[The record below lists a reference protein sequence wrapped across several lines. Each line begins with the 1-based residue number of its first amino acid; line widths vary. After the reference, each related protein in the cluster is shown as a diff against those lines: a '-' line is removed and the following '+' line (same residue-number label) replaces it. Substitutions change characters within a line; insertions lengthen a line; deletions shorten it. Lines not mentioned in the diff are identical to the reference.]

1 MWILLHTEWMESHI
15 IPPARV
21 VKSGDWLDISMGG
34 AFPSLMDEAIAKRKD
49 ELRGVKIRGYLI
61 QQPIQMVECD
71 PSREHFIYNSW
82 HMSGYERKLCDR
94 GLCNFNPMVFR
105 NLGAYYDHFLTV
117 NVAITCVTP
126 MNEHGYFN
134 FSVSNASARA
144 VLDKADVVILEVNA
158 LGDRNY
164 VAAHMDHIS
173 DQTQRMLDRFGF
185 QPPRTA
191 QNVRT
196 QVEDLDYDTPPA
208 LNATVTMDRAWH
220 IMREQKISAIPVI
233 NEDGTLYGTLSAGDI
248 ATYSMTTI
256 ANPRVEA
263 VPLFNLLSVIEGRLL
278 NDSGDLID
286 TVSGNVVIAL
296 PQSCENLLFGDPDNI
311 VICGDQPDMI
321 RRALDIGVSCLILC
335 QTEVDPDLLENAGRT
350 CIITTPY
357 EASRVA
363 RLIYQASPISRPCHN
378 EKIVCFHLSDYI
390 DDVRE
395 VVLKSRYRCYPV
407 LDENEKV
414 VGTLSRYHLLR
425 PRRKRVVLVD
435 HNERA
440 QAVPGLDQA
449 EILEI
454 IDHHRLADIQ
464 TSQPIRVRNE
474 PVGSTATII
483 AGMYQEH
490 GVMPSANMAGL
501 LAAAILADTVM
512 FKSPTCTKR
521 DIAMAERMARIGGV
535 NIKELGR
542 QLFSTAGGKSVE
554 ELVSSDFKE
563 FHIGEQNLGVGQVT
577 CLDSM
582 EMLERKEEFLAV
594 MRRLQEERHYN
605 MVILMLTDVL
615 LEGTQLLYVGSDEAI
630 RNAFSAEP
638 KDNALFLPG
647 VMSRKKQVIPM
658 LSALWG

>member
-1 MWILLHTEWMESHI
+1 
-15 IPPARV
+15 
-21 VKSGDWLDISMGG
+21 
-34 AFPSLMDEAIAKRKD
+34 
-49 ELRGVKIRGYLI
+49 
-61 QQPIQMVECD
+61 
-71 PSREHFIYNSW
+71 
-82 HMSGYERKLCDR
+82 
-94 GLCNFNPMVFR
+94 
-105 NLGAYYDHFLTV
+105 
-117 NVAITCVTP
+117 
-126 MNEHGYFN
+126 MNEIYVIGHHN
-134 FSVSNASARA
+134 PDTDSIVSAMAYAALR
-144 VLDKADVVILEVNA
+144 NA

-185 QPPRTA
+185 QPPRTV

-220 IMREQKISAIPVI
+220 IMREQRISAIPVI

-335 QTEVDPDLLENAGRT
+335 QTEVDPDLLENAGHT

-563 FHIGEQNLGVGQVT
+563 FNIGEQNLGVGQVT

>member
-1 MWILLHTEWMESHI
+1 
-15 IPPARV
+15 
-21 VKSGDWLDISMGG
+21 
-34 AFPSLMDEAIAKRKD
+34 
-49 ELRGVKIRGYLI
+49 
-61 QQPIQMVECD
+61 
-71 PSREHFIYNSW
+71 
-82 HMSGYERKLCDR
+82 
-94 GLCNFNPMVFR
+94 
-105 NLGAYYDHFLTV
+105 
-117 NVAITCVTP
+117 
-126 MNEHGYFN
+126 MNEIYVIGHHN
-134 FSVSNASARA
+134 PDTDSIVSAMAYAALR
-144 VLDKADVVILEVNA
+144 NA

-185 QPPRTA
+185 QPPRTV

-220 IMREQKISAIPVI
+220 IMREQRISAIPVI

-296 PQSCENLLFGDPDNI
+296 PQSCENLLFNDPDNI
-311 VICGDQPDMI
+311 VICGNQPDMI

-350 CIITTPY
+350 CVITTPY
-357 EASRVA
+357 EASRVS

-378 EKIVCFHLSDYI
+378 EKIVCFHLTDYI

-435 HNERA
+435 HNEMA
-440 QAVPGLDQA
+440 QAVPGLEQA

-464 TSQPIRVRNE
+464 TTQPIRVRNE
-474 PVGSTATII
+474 PVGSTTTII
-483 AGMYQEH
+483 TNMYQEH
-490 GVMPSANMAGL
+490 GVMPSPNMAGL
-501 LAAAILADTVM
+501 MAGAILSDTVM

-521 DIAMAERMARIGGV
+521 DIAMAERLARIANV
-535 NIKELGR
+535 SLKELGNL
-542 QLFSTAGGKSVE
+542 LFAASSAGDKSAD
-554 ELVSSDFKE
+554 ELCFTDFKE
-563 FHIGEQNLGVGQVT
+563 FHIADHYLGVGQVT
-577 CLDSM
+577 SLDSAAV
-582 EMLERKEEFLAV
+582 LERKDELLAV
-594 MRRLQEERHYN
+594 MATKLEQQHYDMIAL
-605 MVILMLTDVL
+605 MVTDVL
-615 LEGTQLLYVGSDEAI
+615 MEGTNLLYIGSDDTI
-630 RNAFSAEP
+630 RSAFSVEP
-638 KDNALFLPG
+638 KDNAVFLPG
-647 VMSRKKQVIPM
+647 VMSRKKQIIPM
-658 LSALWG
+658 LTALWG

>member
-1 MWILLHTEWMESHI
+1 
-15 IPPARV
+15 
-21 VKSGDWLDISMGG
+21 
-34 AFPSLMDEAIAKRKD
+34 
-49 ELRGVKIRGYLI
+49 
-61 QQPIQMVECD
+61 
-71 PSREHFIYNSW
+71 
-82 HMSGYERKLCDR
+82 
-94 GLCNFNPMVFR
+94 
-105 NLGAYYDHFLTV
+105 
-117 NVAITCVTP
+117 
-126 MNEHGYFN
+126 MNEIYVIGHHN
-134 FSVSNASARA
+134 PDTDSIVSAMAYAALR
-144 VLDKADVVILEVNA
+144 NA

-185 QPPRTA
+185 QPPRTV

-220 IMREQKISAIPVI
+220 IMREQRISAIPVI

-296 PQSCENLLFGDPDNI
+296 PQSCENLLFNDPDNI
-311 VICGDQPDMI
+311 VICGNQPDMI

-350 CIITTPY
+350 CVITTPY
-357 EASRVA
+357 EASRVS

-378 EKIVCFHLSDYI
+378 EKIVCFHLTDYI

-414 VGTLSRYHLLR
+414 VGTLSRYHLLK

-435 HNERA
+435 HNELS
-440 QAVPGLDQA
+440 QTVPGIDQA
-449 EILEI
+449 EILGI

-464 TSQPIRVRNE
+464 TRQPISVRNE
-474 PVGSTATII
+474 PVGSTNTII
-483 AGMYQEH
+483 TSMYQEH
-490 GVMPSANMAGL
+490 GVTPSPHMAGL
-501 LAAAILADTVM
+501 MAAAILSDTVM

-521 DIAMAERMARIGGV
+521 DIAMAERLARIAKV
-535 NIKELGR
+535 SLSDLGR
-542 QLFSTAGGKSVE
+542 ELFSGSNDSRSAE
-554 ELVSSDFKE
+554 ELLRSDFKE
-563 FHIGEQNLGVGQVT
+563 FHISEQVLGVGQVT
-577 CLDSM
+577 CIDSQKLM
-582 EMLERKEEFLAV
+582 ERKDELLDA
-594 MRRLQEERHYN
+594 MRAAQKANSYD

-615 LEGTQLLYVGSDEAI
+615 QEGSQLLYIGSDDTI
-630 RNAFSAEP
+630 RNAFAVEP
-638 KDNALFLPG
+638 KDNMVFLPG

-658 LSALWG
+658 LTTLWG